1 MCAQV
6 GGRRKLG
13 HSDAV
18 FRTSGGAR
26 LRALHLAEYLDT
38 QRWRLTK
45 TRMETKAVLVGILRG
60 MVAIELVIRDALAFE
75 HRQYMGT
82 DVVDHLVVP
91 GNRHARGGA
100 RPSCPPCR
108 QAACKPAT
116 ATLSSGPAEA
126 LD

>member
-13 HSDAV
+13 HNDAV
-18 FRTSGGAR
+18 FRTSGCAR

-60 MVAIELVIRDALAFE
+60 MVAIELVLRDALAFE
-75 HRQYMGT
+75 HRQYMET
-82 DVVDHLVVP
+82 NVVDHLVVP
-91 GNRHARGGA
+91 GDHQSIAFEAGF
-100 RPSCPPCR
+100 
-108 QAACKPAT
+108 
-116 ATLSSGPAEA
+116 AELRSDA
-126 LD
+126 

>member
-60 MVAIELVIRDALAFE
+60 DGR
-75 HRQYMGT
+75 HRARHPRRAR
-82 DVVDHLVVP
+82 VRASAVH
-91 GNRHARGGA
+91 GNRR
-100 RPSCPPCR
+100 R
-108 QAACKPAT
+108 
-116 ATLSSGPAEA
+116 
-126 LD
+126 

>member
-45 TRMETKAVLVGILRG
+45 TRMETKAVLMGILRG

-75 HRQYMGT
+75 HWQYMGT
-82 DVVDHLVVP
+82 DVVDHL
-91 GNRHARGGA
+91 
-100 RPSCPPCR
+100 
-108 QAACKPAT
+108 
-116 ATLSSGPAEA
+116 LI
-126 LD
+126 

>member
-6 GGRRKLG
+6 GGRRKMG

-75 HRQYMGT
+75 HRQ
-82 DVVDHLVVP
+82 
-91 GNRHARGGA
+91 
-100 RPSCPPCR
+100 SCAGSASKVC
-108 QAACKPAT
+108 T
-116 ATLSSGPAEA
+116 S
-126 LD
+126 

>member
-1 MCAQV
+1 M
-6 GGRRKLG
+6 G

-45 TRMETKAVLVGILRG
+45 TRMETKAVLMGILRG
-60 MVAIELVIRDALAFE
+60 MVAIELVIRDALALE

>member
-91 GNRHARGGA
+91 GNPDHQSIVPVLRWGHGW
-100 RPSCPPCR
+100 S
-108 QAACKPAT
+108 
-116 ATLSSGPAEA
+116 
-126 LD
+126 

>member
-13 HSDAV
+13 HNDAV

-60 MVAIELVIRDALAFE
+60 MVARLF
-75 HRQYMGT
+75 
-82 DVVDHLVVP
+82 VV
-91 GNRHARGGA
+91 NIC
-100 RPSCPPCR
+100 SF
-108 QAACKPAT
+108 
-116 ATLSSGPAEA
+116 
-126 LD
+126 